1 MPLVP
6 SWKSPTPP
14 PLHIVEGCIVQIY
27 YVTTTSPRGDRISII
42 WLAVPK
48 WSLYFLVDVF
58 FCSLGFDFSRSRM
71 KMEFMSRTFLLE
83 RVSTD
88 WLRIA
93 VISNSLCVLWFILQC
108 HFWLNSAKIIS
119 QHILVRSWA
128 NSKRNWQFYSVPFH
142 YFFLLSEM
150 SSVPISKAYVSKRS
164 NRVKS
169 NPKWTSPHNQI
180 EENNTS
186 RLSPPESRKYRLSET
201 FGSDCKV
208 SVLWDASAV
217 RLYVETRKWWTV
229 SFCVCFGSLAML
241 RCRSELSLHRSI

>member
-1 MPLVP
+1 M
-6 SWKSPTPP
+6 
-14 PLHIVEGCIVQIY
+14 VQIH
-27 YVTTTSPRGDRISII
+27 YVTTTWPRGDRISII
-42 WLAVPK
+42 WLAVPN
-48 WSLYFLVDVF
+48 WSLYFLFDFF
-58 FCSLGFDFSRSRM
+58 FCSLGFDFIRSRM

-128 NSKRNWQFYSVPFH
+128 NSKRNRQFYSVPFH
-142 YFFLLSEM
+142 YYFLLSEM

-169 NPKWTSPHNQI
+169 NPKWTSSHNQI

-241 RCRSELSLHRSI
+241 RCRSELSLHRSFISSVQ